1 MMPPTTAMPVGA
13 STPRLGAMKAAI
25 LRAVAGS
32 DLSSIK
38 PTPTMILVSQSD
50 TSTRLELISIGVGV
64 PRNIVLL
71 LLLLLPGPVL
81 LAGAPSLARVSAG
94 ATLTVPDGR
103 VRGMPNKNPSNMPL
117 TQKPRLHSRAGT
129 ARYCGASAAP
139 AITATIPANK
149 MDSKIRGSKSF
160 LRAVRSCPAIW
171 LLLSTKAPE
180 SADNIES
187 EKDLIAYI

>member
-64 PRNIVLL
+64 PRKIV
-71 LLLLLPGPVL
+71 LLLLPGPVL
-81 LAGAPSLARVSAG
+81 LAGAPSLARVSGG

-149 MDSKIRGSKSF
+149 MDNSISGSTSF

>member
-13 STPRLGAMKAAI
+13 STPRLGAIKAAI
-25 LRAVAGS
+25 WRAVAGS

-38 PTPTMILVSQSD
+38 PTPTIILVSQSD

-64 PRNIVLL
+64 PRNKVLL
-71 LLLLLPGPVL
+71 V
-81 LAGAPSLARVSAG
+81 AGAPSLLRASGG
-94 ATLTVPDGR
+94 ATLTVPDGK

-117 TQKPRLHSRAGT
+117 TQKPRLHSSAGT